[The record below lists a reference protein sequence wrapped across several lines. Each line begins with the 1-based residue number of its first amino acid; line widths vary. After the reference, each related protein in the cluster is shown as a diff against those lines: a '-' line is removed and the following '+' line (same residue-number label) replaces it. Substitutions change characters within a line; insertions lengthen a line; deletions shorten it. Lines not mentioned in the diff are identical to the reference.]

1 MYKELL
7 TLSGEK
13 KSQLKSTLILM
24 SIYGMIKTIPLVFL
38 YFVILE
44 FLEPSLNI
52 VKILGLAGLIAI
64 SYVILNIIDYHLFLR
79 SMEQGLTISYD
90 VRMRLGDKLTK
101 LSLGFFTKTA
111 TGELNTTLGEYVS
124 RVEYFITYM
133 APYLLSSQ
141 ISTIIVLVLFFI
153 LDWRLAL
160 AALSITPLIWL
171 AFRYSDKVAGKVKKE
186 REKSLFEVNSRIVEF
201 IQGISVIKIF
211 NQDVAKFQS
220 FQEAVEDF
228 RDKNIQ
234 STSATIIPSI
244 ILLVFSSLFIFVI
257 LPFGLYF
264 YFTGTL
270 SLEILIFFIIAT
282 PAFSDSLAQ
291 YLYGYLHVKHS
302 IGYAIQHIF
311 SVLNEK
317 SIPEPQQT
325 VEIDNF
331 DIEFE
336 NVNFSYDD
344 KPLLKDISFRLE
356 DKSVTSLIGPS
367 GAGKTTLTN
376 LIVRFWDVDSGKIKM
391 GGQDLRNIPVK
402 KLLSYISIVFQ
413 DVILF
418 NSTVKEN
425 IRIGKK
431 DATDEEIIKAA
442 KTARCHEF
450 IGNLPEGYNTII
462 GEGGSKLS
470 EGQKQRIS
478 IARAILKEAPI
489 LIMDEATVYLD
500 PQNEKLIQEAINEL
514 IKDKTV
520 VVIAHRLSTI
530 KSVDKIVVL
539 ENGGIVEEGNHEKLM
554 EEKGVY
560 YNFWETQTAA
570 RTWKL

>member
-391 GGQDLRNIPVK
+391 GGQDLRNIPVE